1 MKKRIAL
8 LMGVLALS
16 IFTACGDAA
25 DVDVDDIEIDEEWD
39 EDRDEET
46 DKDEDH
52 DEDDDAH
59 SDPVYDDETG
69 GLLGYWEGESVFL
82 LMFTFY
88 PDGTYYYSTDGGMYG
103 DGSYTLDG
111 TDLLLVAAEDGYMRR
126 FTYSDGELTDED
138 GTEYVKKHELSEL
151 SEDETDDEG
160 FDGDDLSDIL
170 GYWEGVTMPPNDW
183 FLFTSDEVFYCN
195 RDNGYLE
202 RGNYE
207 YYGYTVY
214 LTYYPSGENDS
225 FFLIDEDLLS
235 YTPCDGLQRL
245 SKDDGVDQWILDEF
259 DD

>member
-1 MKKRIAL
+1 
-8 LMGVLALS
+8 MGVLALS
-16 IFTACGDAA
+16 VFTACGDVA
-25 DVDVDDIEIDEEWD
+25 DVDVDDIEIDEDID
-39 EDRDEET
+39 EDFDEEPV
-46 DKDEDH
+46 
-52 DEDDDAH
+52 DDDH
-59 SDPVYDDETG
+59 SDPVYNDETD

-103 DGSYTLDG
+103 DGTYTLDG
-111 TDLLLVAAEDGYMRR
+111 TDLLLVASEDGYMRR

-151 SEDETDDEG
+151 EDNENDDDDDN
-160 FDGDDLSDIL
+160 FDGDDISDIL
-170 GYWEGVTMPPNDW
+170 GYWEGVTTPPNDW
-183 FLFTSDEVFYCN
+183 FIFTSDEVFYCN

-225 FFLIDEDLLS
+225 FFLIDEDQLS
-235 YTPCDGLQRL
+235 YVPCDGLQRL
-245 SKDDGVDQWILDEF
+245 SKDDSVDQWILDEF
-259 DD
+259 ED